1 MIVGMKL
8 NDARILVT
16 GGSAG
21 IGAAVARAA
30 IDRGAKV
37 AINGRERARLERAAT
52 ELGAAPVHGDVGRE
66 AETIVRAAVEQLG
79 GLDVLVN
86 NAGWGNR
93 MTLDE
98 LDPEVFEQ
106 MWRTNVLG
114 AALMAK
120 HSVPHLKQAGGGSI
134 VNMASTAARRGY
146 PGGTAYSSTKFGLA
160 AMTQCWQAEL
170 RPHDIRVIQV
180 NPSEVQ
186 TGFGGADPDRPTN
199 PKKLVSE
206 DIAHAVV
213 GALEMDDRGFIPE
226 LTVFATNPWD

>member
-1 MIVGMKL
+1 MKL
-8 NDARILVT
+8 DRARILVT

-21 IGAAVARAA
+21 IGAAIARAA
-30 IDRGAKV
+30 IERGAAV
-37 AINGRERARLERAAT
+37 AINGRDEERLERAAK
-52 ELGAAPVHGDVGRE
+52 ELRAFAVPGDVGRA
-66 AETIVRAAVEQLG
+66 AESIVARAAAELG
-79 GLDVLVN
+79 GLNVLVN

-98 LDPEVFEQ
+98 LDPETFEE

-120 HSVPHLKQAGGGSI
+120 HAVPHLRRAGGGSI

-146 PGGTAYSSTKFGLA
+146 AGGSAYTSTKFGLA

-170 RPHDIRVIQV
+170 RPHDIRVIQI

-186 TGFGGADPDRPTN
+186 TGFGGADPERATTPT
-199 PKKLVSE
+199 KLVSE
-206 DIAHAVV
+206 DIAHAVIA
-213 GALEMDDRGFIPE
+213 ALEMEDRGFIPE